1 MGTEEWEGQQDC
13 YDGSNGEASGDKED
27 EAKPEVASVFFETRE
42 ARVNS
47 SQVNRITCFSSTL
60 KARLGASMAG
70 IIVVIPTMLRME
82 INSKRAI
89 VHMVRLPFTIT
100 SQPDAA
106 NTNVPQYHDDTF

>member
-60 KARLGASMAG
+60 KARLGAQHGGYHCGHPYYASYGNQQQASHRPYG
-70 IIVVIPTMLRME
+70 EASVHNNFPT
-82 INSKRAI
+82 
-89 VHMVRLPFTIT
+89 
-100 SQPDAA
+100 
-106 NTNVPQYHDDTF
+106 